1 MNTGNDV
8 GMVCSQIWKFP
19 LEGAITILSIPKGAI
34 IRHAAVQIL
43 DQTARACLWLEVQ
56 PDQPKETRIFRMFDT
71 GEDIPF
77 KPLHRAFI
85 ATLGKPL
92 TNDEIVHIYEVFN
105 QPKP

>member
-1 MNTGNDV
+1 MNTGNDTHV
-8 GMVCSQIWKFP
+8 VCSQIWKYA
-19 LEGAITILSIPKGAI
+19 LDGAITLMRVPKGAI

-43 DQTARACLWLEVQ
+43 ENSSQICLWMEVQ
-56 PDQPKETRIFRMFDT
+56 PGAPEETRIFRMFNT

-77 KPLHRAFI
+77 KPLHRAFV

-92 TNDEIVHIYEVFN
+92 TNDEIVHVYEVFN